1 MDAQGALI
9 NIEGLSHSFGAG
21 PTALHVLRAIK
32 LQFYPGEITIIVGP
46 SGSGKTTILT
56 LAGALRSVQSGVVEV
71 LGTQLNGA
79 TAAQQW
85 AVRRQIGFIFQH
97 HNLLSSLTACE
108 NVQLGLAHAI
118 DTPKVESRERA
129 LDMLSRVGLAQHAHK
144 YPHQL
149 SGGQRQRVAIARA
162 LVRNPKL
169 IMADEPTAA
178 LDSHSGREVVSL
190 LQKLAREQG
199 CAIMMVTHD
208 NRILDIADRIVSLE
222 DGHIEENHVA
232 LQRISDHLVQ
242 AIQSLSQ
249 YLDLVQEGQAEAYA
263 TLREQVQAQ
272 LSQDQRQTQ
281 QLAVRQLSDQVR
293 AQTDRLVAAV
303 EQVTQTEAA
312 VSQFIELIQP
322 SGLIGGGS
330 TSDRLYQSLNFLLMT
345 AADAMANAQA
355 EEMNALIQ
363 MTSDRGSLMETL
375 RQRSQDD
382 DQGLVFDLTIA
393 YARAVYFLHAL
404 AKAWALDHRHN
415 AEPS

>member
-1 MDAQGALI
+1 MHTNQPLI

-21 PTALHVLRAIK
+21 ATALHVLRAVN

-56 LAGALRSVQSGVVEV
+56 LAGALRSVQSGAVEV
-71 LGTQLNGA
+71 LGTELNGA
-79 TAAQQW
+79 TDEQQW
-85 AVRRQIGFIFQH
+85 AVRRKIGFIFQH
-97 HNLLSSLTACE
+97 HNLLGALTACE
-108 NVQLGLAHAI
+108 NVQLGLAHEI
-118 DTPKVESRERA
+118 DTPKTESRERA
-129 LDMLSRVGLAQHAHK
+129 LTMLGRVGLADHAHK
-144 YPHQL
+144 YPDQL

-162 LVRNPKL
+162 LVRNPQL
-169 IMADEPTAA
+169 VMADEPTAA
-178 LDSHSGREVVSL
+178 LDSHSGREVVAL
-190 LQKLAREQG
+190 LQKLAREEG

-242 AIQSLSQ
+242 ATQALSQ
-249 YLDLVQEGQAEAYA
+249 YLELVQEGQLEAYA
-263 TLREQVQAQ
+263 SVCAQTQAK
-272 LSQDQRQTQ
+272 LNQDQRQTQ
-281 QLAVRQLSDQVR
+281 QLAVRRVSEQVR

-303 EQVTQTEAA
+303 EQVSQTEAA
-312 VSQFIELIQP
+312 VRQFIDLIQP

-330 TSDRLYQSLNFLLMT
+330 TSDRLYQSLSFLLLT
-345 AADAMANAQA
+345 AADAMASART
-355 EEMNALIQ
+355 EELESLIE

-382 DQGLVFDLTIA
+382 NQGLVFDLTIA

-404 AKAWALDHRHN
+404 AKAWVLDHQPG
-415 AEPS
+415 A